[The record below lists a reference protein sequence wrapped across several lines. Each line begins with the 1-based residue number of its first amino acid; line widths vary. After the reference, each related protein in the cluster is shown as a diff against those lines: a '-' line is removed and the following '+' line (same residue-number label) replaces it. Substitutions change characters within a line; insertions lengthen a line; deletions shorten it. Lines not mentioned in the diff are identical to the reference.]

1 MKTNRQKNK
10 AWETVLENF
19 NSQFGNKK
27 LLPQLKG
34 VWKNENKQIKA
45 YHTIYKRGSPQK
57 VKVVNICQLTAVF
70 TGHTFSY
77 QQCKQFQQYCFQ
89 NWKIAQL

>member
-19 NSQFGNKK
+19 NCQSGNKK
-27 LLPQLKG
+27 LLPQLKE
-34 VWKNENKQIKA
+34 VWKRMKIKA

-57 VKVVNICQLTAVF
+57 VKVINICQLTAVF

-77 QQCKQFQQYCFQ
+77 QHCKIVQQYYYQ
-89 NWKIAQL
+89 NWNIAQQ